1 MPLTGTEKTTAKRQV
16 MGRIKGPIDT
26 LGFRL
31 VGGGKTNGTFELTDA
46 KSDVLVVF
54 LDVPTFDTFF
64 RIATYWRA
72 SDETV
77 VGRGPYSL
85 PYECPN
91 HPGDRRYTFRFHRD
105 SASQQR
111 CAENI
116 VDWIRDVA
124 LPWFREKPTGQ
135 WSNPNVVRT

>member
-16 MGRIKGPIDT
+16 VSGIKAPIDA
-26 LGFRL
+26 LGFNL
-31 VGGGKTNGTFELTDA
+31 VGGGKTNGTFELTNA
-46 KSDVLVVF
+46 ENDVLVVF

-64 RIATYWRA
+64 RIATHWRT

-91 HPGDRRYTFRFHRD
+91 HPGIAAIRFVFTV
-105 SASQQR
+105 
-111 CAENI
+111 I
-116 VDWIRDVA
+116 
-124 LPWFREKPTGQ
+124 
-135 WSNPNVVRT
+135 